1 MDRYPLDPNQVQQVM
16 LSLQDILD
24 DPTMYTSSGRPVR
37 SPRTSKAML
46 PNVMLNSMPGGGA
59 ASAVGPNLS
68 RNPRFNPSSPSG
80 DYVRLSEVA
89 KELQKAKIDQIL
101 SGINLDMPPRLPVE
115 NSPSLFSR
123 AANYA
128 GEAASKAAPFVTLL
142 EMLSYSPELN
152 VGEQEELT
160 KRRKLSPTIDR

>member
-1 MDRYPLDPNQVQQVM
+1 MDRYPLDPNQVQQIM

-24 DPTMYTSSGRPVR
+24 DPTMYTASGRPVP
-37 SPRTSKAML
+37 SPRTSMAML

-80 DYVRLSEVA
+80 DYVRVSEVA

-115 NSPSLFSR
+115 NSQSLLSR
-123 AANYA
+123 AMGSF
-128 GEAASKAAPFVTLL
+128 GEAATKVSPLL
-142 EMLSYSPELN
+142 GILELLTYSPELN
-152 VGEQEELT
+152 TGEQAELE
-160 KRRKLSPTIDR
+160 KRRKIPFGK